1 MDYANNTKPGTAT
14 VTITGVGNYAGTL
27 TATFTIREAEKDDED
42 ETDESTTETLT
53 PAQQA
58 ENLAAGEAVD
68 STVTDRHGEAMPYVT
83 YTEEVTDEETQEVL
97 QRTLV
102 ITAEPLLDEDG
113 QPILRDGAPVY
124 EQRNLHLS
132 RGLLDAL
139 AEFGYTHIRFVVKDA
154 ALEWQI
160 ADMTEDGY
168 VVRLTPMEADELSQA
183 ETDAIGDAETLT
195 GSYRARITAM
205 IEGKETDVT
214 TAIPSL
220 TAIFDAASVRELA
233 EGEAAQ
239 LLLVPNDGEP
249 EVQVS
254 FVQYIEETDSEK
266 ARYEAALMEGGLFA
280 LTLQ

>member
-195 GSYRARITAM
+195 GSYRARVTAM
-205 IEGKETDVT
+205 LEGEETDVT
-214 TAIPSL
+214 NALPSL

-233 EGEAAQ
+233 GGEAAQ

-249 EVQVS
+249 EAQVS
-254 FVQYIEETDSEK
+254 TVQFIEATETEP
-266 ARYEAALMEGGLFA
+266 ARYEALLMESGLFV

>member
-214 TAIPSL
+214 NAIPSL

-266 ARYEAALMEGGLFA
+266 ARYEAALMEGGLFS

>member
-42 ETDESTTETLT
+42 ETDESTTEALA

-58 ENLAAGEAVD
+58 EALASGEAVD
-68 STVTDRHGEAMPYVT
+68 GTVTDRHGEAMPYVT

-214 TAIPSL
+214 NAIPSL

>member
-195 GSYRARITAM
+195 GSYRAAPTRT
-205 IEGKETDVT
+205 
-214 TAIPSL
+214 SL
-220 TAIFDAASVRELA
+220 
-233 EGEAAQ
+233 
-239 LLLVPNDGEP
+239 
-249 EVQVS
+249 
-254 FVQYIEETDSEK
+254 
-266 ARYEAALMEGGLFA
+266 LFY
-280 LTLQ
+280 